1 MILEVCANSYESAV
15 NAENAGAQRVELCE
29 KLNFGGIT
37 PNYNLA
43 KKVISRLNIP
53 VYVLIRPRA
62 GDFNYSD
69 KEFKKIKKDIVLFK
83 NIGCN
88 GIVCGVLTKDKNL
101 DINRTSE
108 LIQLSKPVDF
118 TFHRAFDQVNNPIKV
133 LNQLIDLKVKR
144 VLTSG
149 QKKTAIKGIDLIK
162 KLISVS
168 KNKIKIMPGSGINS
182 SNILEFN
189 KLNID
194 EIHGSFSIVSKNTKR
209 LSDFNEISNCI
220 KLLNPPKF

>member
-69 KEFKKIKKDIVLFK
+69 KEFKKIKKF
-83 NIGCN
+83 C
-88 GIVCGVLTKDKNL
+88 
-101 DINRTSE
+101 
-108 LIQLSKPVDF
+108 
-118 TFHRAFDQVNNPIKV
+118 
-133 LNQLIDLKVKR
+133 
-144 VLTSG
+144 
-149 QKKTAIKGIDLIK
+149 
-162 KLISVS
+162 
-168 KNKIKIMPGSGINS
+168 
-182 SNILEFN
+182 
-189 KLNID
+189 
-194 EIHGSFSIVSKNTKR
+194 
-209 LSDFNEISNCI
+209 
-220 KLLNPPKF
+220 